1 MIQDNAAPAKDKGK
15 KRKLVRKKVVELLKG
30 KTDAGAAVFPNSSV
44 PPWHEELPVIL
55 IYPRSESA
63 SEYATAPRELE
74 RDLDLAIEIV
84 ATGPE
89 ENDELN
95 SPGANK
101 SLEDILDDISEQIE
115 NILDVD
121 DSLQGTAD
129 SSTLE
134 NTEFEYDSSGGQPIG
149 SCRLTYGVTY
159 YTMSPRNIDG
169 QDANNDFTSSN
180 VKYNISEIDE
190 NTREAEDTVNQPT

>member
-1 MIQDNAAPAKDKGK
+1 MIQDNAAPAPDKGK
-15 KRKLVRKKVVELLKG
+15 LRKTIRKKVVEILKG
-30 KTDAGAAVFPNSSV
+30 STDAGDAVFPNASV

-55 IYPRSESA
+55 VYPRSEAA

-74 RDLDLAIEIV
+74 RDLDLAVEII

-89 ENDELN
+89 ENEELDT
-95 SPGANK
+95 PGTNK
-101 SLEDILDDISEQIE
+101 SLEDILDDISAQIE
-115 NILDVD
+115 ALIDVD

-129 SSTLE
+129 AAILE
-134 NTEFEYDSSGGQPIG
+134 NTEFEYDSAGGQPIG

-159 YTMSPRNIDG
+159 YTMSPRDTSG
-169 QDANNDFTSSN
+169 QDADNDFSDSK
-180 VKYNISEIDE
+180 VEYNIGDDD